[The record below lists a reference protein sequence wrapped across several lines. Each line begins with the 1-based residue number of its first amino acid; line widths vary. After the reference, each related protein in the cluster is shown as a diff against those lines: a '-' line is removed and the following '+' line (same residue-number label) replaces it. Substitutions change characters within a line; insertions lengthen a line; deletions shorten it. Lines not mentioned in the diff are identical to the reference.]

1 MPKQG
6 PSRKI
11 LYTVFSRIWLKSK
24 DMRVIVYESLSSKT
38 YRIEKLLT
46 QHFFQKLIIQ
56 TLFILEY
63 ITTMIQVNLSFG
75 HVSLTGLQYFG
86 DEYSIE
92 KELSSV

>member
-1 MPKQG
+1 
-6 PSRKI
+6 
-11 LYTVFSRIWLKSK
+11 
-24 DMRVIVYESLSSKT
+24 MRVIVYESLSSKT